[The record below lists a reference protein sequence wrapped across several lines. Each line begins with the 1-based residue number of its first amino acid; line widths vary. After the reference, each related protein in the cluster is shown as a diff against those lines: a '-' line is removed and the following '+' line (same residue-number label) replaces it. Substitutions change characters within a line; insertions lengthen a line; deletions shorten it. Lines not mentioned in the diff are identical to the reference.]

1 MEENTVVRRRSSL
14 FLEGDSLPKEIVAY
28 IELHKLESILTK
40 AFNEVICKLPIDPF
54 SDICSILK
62 TESKAIFSINSIKI
76 KDQIIEDFKSIPS
89 LELIMTYKGA
99 TRTVLTYPIPFS
111 SLAYEKYTASN
122 DELLKTFNEIFSE
135 EVKNLDYEDPNQFDE
150 KVLSILKNK
159 NKENKETDAM
169 ALSLSNTISLMIFL
183 STALMKNINFSQ
195 YMAEN
200 KTNLILKK
208 AKRNQGITPNLGF
221 CIFKTGK
228 SMNSKIKYERFLIMI
243 NNEIFET
250 NNDLKEKK
258 KEIIID
264 LYKKMFEI
272 IKKTS
277 TAGKAGENGMKTNNE
292 GSFTP
297 PSDKYEDVLK
307 MMEGFI
313 KEINTSMNNQ
323 NIVSLGI
330 DFNAENFYNSKDATY
345 EPEGAKKAIDNIQ
358 LVDSY
363 IKLINDHPALTY
375 LEQPLAFEDSDGWG
389 MLLEKLKDKS
399 NISIVQKVDIYRKEP
414 EPKVVTE
421 QTNELNKEKK
431 EEVKKEEPKEKPPEK
446 TKKTKKK
453 KKNAEAV
460 KTEETQN
467 KTNETI
473 KKEKPKVG
481 MFSYR
486 LGEANVISQL
496 FNNILKKKET
506 NPNFGGVIYENDI
519 EGNQDG
525 IIQLGMALNF
535 DYIILNGVN
544 LSDQKITKIKSYV
557 EELEN
562 VANIKNLPEDNIVKE
577 NKDLNKDTLINKVP
591 ENTNEDNK
599 NNKGNTDENANNQ
612 NKPN

>member
-1 MEENTVVRRRSSL
+1 MEENTIVRRRSSL

-28 IELHKLESILTK
+28 IEQHKLESILTK

-76 KDQIIEDFKSIPS
+76 KEQIIEDFKSIPS
-89 LELIMTYKGA
+89 IELIMTYKGA
-99 TRTVLTYPIPFS
+99 TRTALTYPVPFS
-111 SLAYEKYTASN
+111 SLAYEKYTTSN

-228 SMNSKIKYERFLIMI
+228 SVNSKIKYERFLIMI

-272 IKKTS
+272 IKKTL

-363 IKLINDHPALTY
+363 IKLINEHPALTY
-375 LEQPLAFEDSDGWG
+375 LEQPLAFEDSEGWG
-389 MLLEKLKDKS
+389 MLLEKLKDKN

-414 EPKVVTE
+414 EPIIVTE

-431 EEVKKEEPKEKPPEK
+431 EEVKKEEPKPPEK
-446 TKKTKKK
+446 TKKTRKK
-453 KKNAEAV
+453 KKNSEVV

-467 KTNETI
+467 KTNENF

-496 FNNILKKKET
+496 FNNILKKKEI

-544 LSDQKITKIKSYV
+544 MSDQKITKIKSYV

-562 VANIKNLPEDNIVKE
+562 VANIKNIPEDNISKE
-577 NKDLNKDTLINKVP
+577 IKDLNKDTLLNKVP
-591 ENTNEDNK
+591 EAMNIDNK

>member
-1 MEENTVVRRRSSL
+1 MEENTIVRRRSSL

-28 IELHKLESILTK
+28 IEQHKLESTLTK

-76 KDQIIEDFKSIPS
+76 KEQIIEDFKSIPS
-89 LELIMTYKGA
+89 IELIMTYKGA
-99 TRTVLTYPIPFS
+99 TRTALTYPVPFS
-111 SLAYEKYTASN
+111 SLAYEKYTTSN

-228 SMNSKIKYERFLIMI
+228 SVNSKIKYERFLIMI

-272 IKKTS
+272 IKKTL

-363 IKLINDHPALTY
+363 IKLINEHPALTY
-375 LEQPLAFEDSDGWG
+375 LEQPLAFEDSEGWG
-389 MLLEKLKDKS
+389 MLLEKLKDKN

-414 EPKVVTE
+414 EPIIVTE

-431 EEVKKEEPKEKPPEK
+431 EEVKKEEPKPPEK
-446 TKKTKKK
+446 TKKTRKK
-453 KKNAEAV
+453 KKNSEVV

-467 KTNETI
+467 KTNENF

-496 FNNILKKKET
+496 FNNILKKKEI

-544 LSDQKITKIKSYV
+544 MSDQKITKIKSYV

-562 VANIKNLPEDNIVKE
+562 VANIKNLPENNISKE
-577 NKDLNKDTLINKVP
+577 IKDLNKDTLLNKVP
-591 ENTNEDNK
+591 EAMNIDNK

>member
-1 MEENTVVRRRSSL
+1 MEENTIVRRRSSL

-28 IELHKLESILTK
+28 IEQHKLESILTK

-76 KDQIIEDFKSIPS
+76 KEQIIEDFKSIPS
-89 LELIMTYKGA
+89 IELIMTYKGA
-99 TRTVLTYPIPFS
+99 TRTALTYPVPFS
-111 SLAYEKYTASN
+111 SLAYEKYTTSN

-228 SMNSKIKYERFLIMI
+228 SVNSKIKYERFLIMI

-272 IKKTS
+272 IKKTL

-363 IKLINDHPALTY
+363 IKLINEHPALTY
-375 LEQPLAFEDSDGWG
+375 LEQPLAFEDSEGWG
-389 MLLEKLKDKS
+389 MLLEKLKDKN

-414 EPKVVTE
+414 EPIIVTE

-431 EEVKKEEPKEKPPEK
+431 EEVKKEEPKPPEK
-446 TKKTKKK
+446 TKKTRKK
-453 KKNAEAV
+453 KKNSEVV

-467 KTNETI
+467 KTNENF

-496 FNNILKKKET
+496 FNNILKKKEI

-544 LSDQKITKIKSYV
+544 MSDQKITKRKSYV

-562 VANIKNLPEDNIVKE
+562 VANIKNLPEDNISKE
-577 NKDLNKDTLINKVP
+577 IKDLNKDTLLNKVP
-591 ENTNEDNK
+591 EAMNIDNK